1 MKTTDNYLAVDLGA
15 TSGRTI
21 LATLENGKLEMEEL
35 TRFANPII
43 HLTGHC
49 FWDIYALYNEIIAA
63 LRETHRRG
71 ISLRSIGIDTWGVD
85 FVMFG
90 KDGLPLGSPFCYRDN
105 HTDGEP
111 ERFFEQM
118 PAEDLYAL
126 TGIQV
131 MNFNS
136 LFQLSALR
144 RQQCSALEA
153 ADKLLFI
160 PDALSYMLTGQAVTE
175 YTVAS
180 TSQLLDA
187 RQREFA
193 EDLLQKVGL
202 TRSKFGRMVQP
213 GEQIGTLSPEI
224 QQLTGLGAVPVI
236 AVAGHDTA
244 SAVAAVPAEGREF
257 AYLSSGTWSLMGIE
271 SDEPIM
277 NERSCA
283 ENFTNEG
290 GVEGTIRFLKNI
302 CGLWLL
308 ERCRSE
314 WEAEGQNVG
323 YAQLIEDALKV
334 TPFRSLIFPDAVDF
348 ANPLSMPEAIRN
360 YCQRTHQPVPET
372 PAEMTRCI
380 FDSLALRYRQVFE
393 LLKSFSARPI
403 RVLHIIGGG
412 SRNQLLNQFTANA
425 IGCTVIAGPSECTAL
440 GNLMFQAKADG
451 KMANVAEMRRVIA
464 ANSDTVTY
472 QPADSAEWEAAYQKF
487 ETIINSLK

>member
-1 MKTTDNYLAVDLGA
+1 
-15 TSGRTI
+15 
-21 LATLENGKLEMEEL
+21 
-35 TRFANPII
+35 
-43 HLTGHC
+43 
-49 FWDIYALYNEIIAA
+49 
-63 LRETHRRG
+63 
-71 ISLRSIGIDTWGVD
+71 
-85 FVMFG
+85 
-90 KDGLPLGSPFCYRDN
+90 
-105 HTDGEP
+105 
-111 ERFFEQM
+111 
-118 PAEDLYAL
+118 
-126 TGIQV
+126 
-131 MNFNS
+131 
-136 LFQLSALR
+136 
-144 RQQCSALEA
+144 
-153 ADKLLFI
+153 
-160 PDALSYMLTGQAVTE
+160 
-175 YTVAS
+175 
-180 TSQLLDA
+180 
-187 RQREFA
+187 
-193 EDLLQKVGL
+193 
-202 TRSKFGRMVQP
+202 
-213 GEQIGTLSPEI
+213 
-224 QQLTGLGAVPVI
+224 VI

-472 QPADSAEWEAAYQKF
+472 QPADSAEWEDAYQKF